1 MIQCPKDVVVPV
13 IFIPGIMGS
22 RLRQKA
28 NPDKV
33 MWDPDDVAL
42 MLKKYGLAGGF
53 YINPLHFTGIGKA
66 FENADMS
73 VPGDHTLEGASV
85 ALSASARK
93 KALIGGASFNK
104 DYLEP
109 MEYSDHENI
118 SNASD
123 GFWGSQVERNWGSVA
138 WSSYGSILE
147 KLEQQFPQTL
157 SLTVKEVNPEFNLV
171 EMPVFALGYNWSAS
185 NDDSGKYAADKIKQW
200 VAKAKQR
207 AADIG
212 AQCPGAIV
220 LTHSMGGLVAR
231 SAAMIHGA
239 AGDIFAVL
247 HTVMPTDGAAAA
259 YKRFH
264 FGFEHPEFSIFS
276 PIDGAFE
283 RAGYVVLGR
292 QGQLVTAILGH
303 MPGGQELLPNK
314 RYKDNEGK
322 AQWLTVK
329 NPERNWAVKW
339 FSDDEPFIELPKRN
353 PYTEIYRREDR
364 MYRAANPEWLFPEGM
379 EDLPPTKSGFQYFSE
394 VNKDAELFHD
404 ILVSSGDFHEVTYLC
419 YSDDPGLK
427 TYDRVDWESAKPFG
441 SWGRDVSEKDVSA
454 DRTEDYRR
462 EGLLWGSEEDKEIS
476 GGWVGTDFKIAA
488 PSGAGDMTV
497 PASSGR
503 FAAAVPKSR
512 RTGHKSG
519 YMHEP
524 ALKAGIV
531 ETWVKDTMV
540 EVLGKCTLY

>member
-1 MIQCPKDVVVPV
+1 MVGCPKDVVVPV
-13 IFIPGIMGS
+13 VLIPGIMGS
-22 RLRQKA
+22 RLQTKEEHE
-28 NPDKV
+28 V
-33 MWDPDDVAL
+33 LWDPDDKKFMLFTYGAL
-42 MLKKYGLAGGF
+42 GGV
-53 YINPLHFTGIGKA
+53 NPNQMNLTGFIDRA
-66 FENADMS
+66 IENEI
-73 VPGDHTLEGASV
+73 VRF
-85 ALSASARK
+85 SAAERK
-93 KALIGGASFNK
+93 QLLIGGTSFNK

-109 MEYSDHENI
+109 MEYSNHENI
-118 SNASD
+118 FEASD

-138 WSSYGSILE
+138 WSSYGSILQ

-157 SLTVKEVNPEFNLV
+157 NLAVKQVNPEFNLV

-231 SAAMIHGA
+231 SAAMIHGG
-239 AGDIFAVL
+239 AGDIFALL

-292 QGQLVTAILGH
+292 QGQLVTSILGH

-314 RYKDNEGK
+314 RYRDNEGK
-322 AQWLTVK
+322 AQWLTVQ

-339 FSDDEPFIELPKRN
+339 FTDDEPFIELPKSN
-353 PYTEIYRREDR
+353 PYSEIYRREDR

-379 EDLPPTKSGFQYFSE
+379 ENLPPDKSGFDYFKKI
-394 VNKDAELFHD
+394 NLYAEAFHD
-404 ILVSSGDFHEVTYLC
+404 KVVAAGDFHEVTYLC
-419 YSDDPGLK
+419 YSDDSSLK
-427 TYDRVDWESAKPFG
+427 TYDRVDWESEKPLG

-454 DRTEDYRR
+454 DRTDDYRR
-462 EGLLWGSEEDKEIS
+462 EDLLWGSEEDKEIS

-488 PSGAGDMTV
+488 ANGAGDMTV
-497 PASSGR
+497 PASAGR
-503 FAAAVPKSR
+503 FVSGVPKSR

-531 ETWVKDTMV
+531 EEWVKNTMV
-540 EVLGKCTLY
+540 AVLGKCTLY